1 MKAPALSPQGL
12 RDVTVRDYL
21 RDSARFGAPLT
32 TAQAERLAV
41 RDCEIYDAVTRASA
55 DAAPAAPDPAKEAEK
70 AAQLDAEAAAV
81 GAEVMHA
88 PMETATRRST
98 VATLHKH
105 HRPDSRMA
113 FAKGRIRRICEGTS
127 PNKDLVK
134 ACSTATIP
142 ALALEVTKLYINL
155 ATRGA
160 PRRPTD
166 EPNPFFGMSEDDA
179 SRMAQAILE
188 NICDRSSGRLGPWWV
203 PK

>member
-1 MKAPALSPQGL
+1 VKAPALSPQGL

-21 RDSARFGAPLT
+21 RDSARFGAPMT
-32 TAQAERLAV
+32 RTQAERLAV
-41 RDCEIYDAVTRASA
+41 RDCEIYDAVTRARV
-55 DAAPAAPDPAKEAEK
+55 DAPAAPDPAKVAEK
-70 AAQLDAEAAAV
+70 AALLDAEAAAV

-88 PMETATRRST
+88 PLESATRRSP
-98 VATLHKH
+98 VATLHKR

-113 FAKGRIRRICEGTS
+113 FAKGRIRRILEGVS
-127 PNKDLVK
+127 PHKDLTK

-142 ALALEVTKLYINL
+142 DLALEVMKLYINL

-166 EPNPFFGMSEDDA
+166 EPNPFFGMSEHDA

-188 NICDRSSGRLGPWWV
+188 GICDRSSGRMGPWWV

>member
-127 PNKDLVK
+127 PNKDLAK
-134 ACSTATIP
+134 ACSTAT
-142 ALALEVTKLYINL
+142 
-155 ATRGA
+155 
-160 PRRPTD
+160 
-166 EPNPFFGMSEDDA
+166 
-179 SRMAQAILE
+179 
-188 NICDRSSGRLGPWWV
+188 
-203 PK
+203 